1 MNYLVRNNRNGMPSV
16 FGDFDRFFGHLF
28 DDIPELSARIPAVDV
43 RETEDGYLLEAE
55 LPGMTE
61 KDIDVK
67 VEDNL
72 LTISSAKKDEKE
84 EKKNGYVMRERRSS
98 SFRRSFVLPK
108 DVDPERINARFKSGL
123 LILELHKTPESKPRA
138 IEIKAEK

>member
-1 MNYLVRNNRNGMPSV
+1 MNYLVRNRNNGTPRL

-28 DDIPELSARIPAVDV
+28 DDIPELAARTPAVDV
-43 RETEDGYLLEAE
+43 RELDDRYVLEAE
-55 LPGMTE
+55 LPGMTQ

-72 LTISSAKKDEKE
+72 LTISSAKTEEKE
-84 EKKNGYVMRERRSS
+84 EKKNGYIMRERSSS

-108 DVDPERINARFKSGL
+108 DADPQKIDAHFKNGL
-123 LILELHKTPESKPRA
+123 LSLELHKTPESKPRA
-138 IEIKAEK
+138 IEVKTE